1 MSWLLDLGNTRA
13 KWARFAHGRRA
24 DAVAAVA
31 HAEPRF
37 LDQLV
42 DALAPATADG
52 RVWLASVAD
61 PVLTDAVLNR
71 LATAGH
77 RCERVRTRP
86 EALGVRIAYADPAR
100 LGVDRFLA
108 LLAAH
113 ARDDGP
119 WLLVSVGSALTV
131 DLLARDGTHVG
142 GLIAPSPGHMRQA
155 LAERFPALAVDGG
168 DLGDWAADTGD
179 ALASGALA
187 AAAGLVERAH
197 RLAQARLDVVPTVLV
212 SGGGAAP
219 VRAALPFASEFVEA
233 PVLDGLARLAAAEAG

>member
-13 KWARFAHGRRA
+13 KWAPFAHGGRA
-24 DAVAAVA
+24 GEVTAAV
-31 HAEPRF
+31 HADSRF

-42 DALAPATADG
+42 DAFGPAAADST
-52 RVWLASVAD
+52 VWLASVAD
-61 PVLTDAVLNR
+61 AALTEAVLRR
-71 LATAGH
+71 LEGAGH
-77 RCERVRTRP
+77 RCERVRVRP
-86 EALGVRIAYADPAR
+86 AALGVRIAYAEPAR
-100 LGVDRFLA
+100 LGVDRYLA

-142 GLIAPSPGHMRQA
+142 GLIAPSPAHMRQA

-197 RLAQARLDVVPTVLV
+197 RLACARLDAVPTVLV
-212 SGGGAAP
+212 SGGAAAP

-233 PVLDGLARLAAAEAG
+233 PVLDGLARLAAAEVG

>member
-13 KWARFAHGRRA
+13 KWARFDHGRRV
-24 DAVAAVA
+24 DPVRGLA
-31 HAEPRF
+31 HADPGF
-37 LDQLV
+37 I
-42 DALAPATADG
+42 DALLAALASADPET
-52 RVWLASVAD
+52 VWLASVAD
-61 PVLTDAVLNR
+61 SALTDFVQHR
-71 LATAGH
+71 LSASGH
-77 RCERVRTRP
+77 RCERVRVHP
-86 EALGVRIAYADPAR
+86 ETLGVRIAYADPTR
-100 LGVDRFLA
+100 LGVDRYLA

-113 ARDDGP
+113 ARVDGP

-131 DLLARDGTHVG
+131 DLLAIDGAHAG

-197 RLAQARLDVVPTVLV
+197 RLARARLGVDPTVLV

-219 VRAALPFASEFVEA
+219 VRAALPFASQFVEA
-233 PVLDGLARLAAAEAG
+233 PVLDGLARLAAQGAA

>member
-13 KWARFAHGRRA
+13 KWARFADGRRVG
-24 DAVAAVA
+24 AVAAAA
-31 HAEPRF
+31 HAGPGF
-37 LDQLV
+37 LDELV
-42 DALAPATADG
+42 AALGPGTADS

-61 PVLTDAVLNR
+61 ATLTDALLCR
-71 LATAGH
+71 LADAGH
-77 RCERVRTRP
+77 RCERVRVRP
-86 EALGVRIAYADPAR
+86 EALGVRIAYSDPAR
-100 LGVDRFLA
+100 LGVDRYLA

-113 ARDDGP
+113 ARADGP

-142 GLIAPSPGHMRQA
+142 GLIAPSPAHMRQA
-155 LAERFPALAVDGG
+155 LADRFPALAVDGG

-187 AAAGLVERAH
+187 AAAGLVERAY
-197 RLAQARLDVVPTVLV
+197 RLARTRLDAVPTVLV
-212 SGGGAAP
+212 AGGGAAP

-233 PVLDGLARLAAAEAG
+233 PVLDGLARLAATEPG

>member
-1 MSWLLDLGNTRA
+1 MNWLLDLGNTRA
-13 KWARFAHGRRA
+13 KWRRSDAPAGSAHA
-24 DAVAAVA
+24 LA

-37 LDQLV
+37 LDDLAA
-42 DALAPATADG
+42 ALGPAAPGARA
-52 RVWLASVAD
+52 WLASVAD
-61 PVLTDAVLNR
+61 PVLAEAVSSR
-71 LATAGH
+71 LADSGYDVL
-77 RCERVRTRP
+77 RVRTRP
-86 EALGVRIAYADPAR
+86 EALGVRIAYAEPAR

-131 DLLARDGTHVG
+131 DLLGVDGMHAG
-142 GLIAPSPGHMRQA
+142 GLIAPSPAHMRQA

-168 DLGDWAADTGD
+168 QLGDWAADTGD

-197 RLAQARLDVVPTVLV
+197 RLACARLGTTPTVLV
-212 SGGGAAP
+212 AGGGAAP
-219 VRAALPFASEFVEA
+219 VRAALPFASEFVDA
-233 PVLDGLARLAAAEAG
+233 PVLDGLARLAAEPAP